1 MKIAVCISNVPDT
14 TTRIKTEASG
24 QKIDLSGVQW
34 VLNPWDELA
43 LTRAIELKEQNA
55 GAISEIVAVMAA
67 PSAGEATLRKA
78 LAVGADRAVRID
90 TDPGDSFEAANELA
104 AYFASQPADI
114 IITGIESSDFNSS
127 ATGPMLSS
135 LLGMRL
141 IPGASGLFLEGE
153 QVIVQQELDGLSI
166 RLKTAPPVV
175 LVVQKGIAIVPKIP
189 AMRGIMAARTK
200 PLTVVPPKKP
210 GARAEVKSYEPL
222 PPKAAARMIDAEDA
236 GRLIDLLHNEAKV
249 I

>member
-14 TTRIKTEASG
+14 TTRIKPDASG

-55 GAISEIVAVMAA
+55 GLITEIVAVMAA
-67 PSAGEATLRKA
+67 PAAGEATLRKA

-90 TDPGDSFEAANELA
+90 TDPADSYEAARELA
-104 AYFASQPADI
+104 HYFTTEPADI
-114 IITGIESSDFNSS
+114 IFTGIESADFNGS
-127 ATGPMLSS
+127 ATGAMLAA
-135 LLGMRL
+135 LLNVRL
-141 IPGASGLFLEGE
+141 IPGVSGALFEGG
-153 QVIVQQELDGLSI
+153 QLLLQQELDGMS
-166 RLKTAPPVV
+166 LKLKAQPPVV
-175 LVVQKGIAIVPKIP
+175 LIVQKGIAIVPRIP

-200 PLTVVPPKKP
+200 PLHVLTPQKP
-210 GARAEVKSYEPL
+210 GPRAGVKDFQPL
-222 PPKAAARMIDAEDA
+222 PPKAAVKLIDAEHA
-236 GRLIDLLHNEAKV
+236 AELIDLLHNEAKV